1 MNGQPA
7 PGARVG
13 KILILSAAIMVAL
26 AAAFWLGLFPVTAP
40 ARQIVA
46 GALLLAAI
54 ADAFMGL
61 RMLGEN

>member
-1 MNGQPA
+1 
-7 PGARVG
+7 VG

-54 ADAFMGL
+54 ADAFIGL
-61 RMLGEN
+61 RMLGES